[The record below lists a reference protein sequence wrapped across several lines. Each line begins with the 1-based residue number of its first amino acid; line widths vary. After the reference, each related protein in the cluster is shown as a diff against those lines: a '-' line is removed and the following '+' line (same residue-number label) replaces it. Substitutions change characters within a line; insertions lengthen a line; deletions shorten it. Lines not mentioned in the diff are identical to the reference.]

1 MKTFKLCSLAVL
13 FDDKKNYDSELK
25 GKNIPL
31 VDGLIINKEEARKNW
46 LLEAVV
52 EEEWANFFQQH
63 LKDGQQFMAEVTI
76 TRKTNDPATL
86 VCKVRSINK
95 LINHFSVHLDG
106 ILVVKKDDLSDM
118 LLRNLINEGYEGEEL
133 YAEFKRRKK
142 DRGQAI
148 QGILTSAY
156 AQVKQKGFYDSDSG
170 SDDQDKE

>member
-13 FDDKKNYDSELK
+13 FDDTKNYDDEMK
-25 GKNIPL
+25 GKTIPL

-46 LLEAVV
+46 LLDAVV
-52 EEEWANFFQQH
+52 EEKWAKFFQPF
-63 LKDGQQFMAEVTI
+63 LESGRKFMSEVTI

-95 LINHFSVHLDG
+95 LKKHYSVHLDG
-106 ILVVKKDDLSDM
+106 VLVMKKDDLSDM
-118 LLRNLINEGYEGEEL
+118 LLRKLIDEGYEGEEL

-156 AQVKQKGFYDSDSG
+156 AQVKEKGFYDLDEE
-170 SDDQDKE
+170 D

>member
-1 MKTFKLCSLAVL
+1 MGERKVKTFKLCSLAIL
-13 FDDKKNYDSELK
+13 FDDKQNYNNGMR
-25 GKNIPL
+25 GKDIPL

-52 EEEWANFFQQH
+52 EQKWAKFFEPF
-63 LKDGQQFMAEVTI
+63 LKEGKKFMAEVTI

-86 VCKVRSINK
+86 VCKVRSIHK
-95 LINHFSVHLDG
+95 LKDHYSVHFDG

-133 YAEFKRRKK
+133 YAEFKRRKQ

-156 AQVKQKGFYDSDSG
+156 AQVKDKGFNDLDR
-170 SDDQDKE
+170 DE